1 MEVILKKDVENLGF
15 IDDTVNVKNGYGRN
29 YLIPQ
34 GFAVLATPS
43 AKKVLAEKIKQRAFK
58 EKHVIDEATKLAEQ
72 LKVLQVKIAAKVGAG
87 DKLFGSINNQ
97 NLAEALAK
105 EGFEI
110 DKKFISV
117 TGGNVKRIGK
127 YDAKVR
133 LHREVIVELPFE
145 ITPIRDEKAIAEAKA
160 KAAAEAKKVE
170 AAEKAATEA
179 AEKANEEATDE
190 TPEMP
195 EL

>member
-1 MEVILKKDVENLGF
+1 MEIILIKDVDNLGF
-15 IDDTVNVKNGYGRN
+15 TDDIVNVKNGFGRN

-34 GFAVLATPS
+34 GFARLATPS

-58 EKHVIDEATKLAEQ
+58 EKHVIDEANKIAEQ
-72 LKVLQVKIAAKVGAG
+72 LKALRLKIAAKVGAG

-97 NLAEALAK
+97 NIAEKLAK

-110 DKKFISV
+110 DKKYITV
-117 TGGNVKRIGK
+117 IGGNIKRIGK
-127 YDAKVR
+127 YDASIR
-133 LHREVIVELPFE
+133 LHREVIFPLEFE

-170 AAEKAATEA
+170 AAAAA
-179 AEKANEEATDE
+179 AEKAAEETAESTETNEVPEA
-190 TPEMP
+190 
-195 EL
+195 